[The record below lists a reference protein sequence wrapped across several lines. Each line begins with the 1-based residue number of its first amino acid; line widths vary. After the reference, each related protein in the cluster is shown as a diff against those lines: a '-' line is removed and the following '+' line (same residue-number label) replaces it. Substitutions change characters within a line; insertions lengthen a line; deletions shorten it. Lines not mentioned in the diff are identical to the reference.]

1 MDMLKTISCA
11 AAMMAFPVI
20 AAGWAQAEDQ
30 PAKPAL
36 VLELNAAQ
44 PSDKGCRLTFVVTNN
59 LGGELSKAAFEMAMF
74 NEAGVVDRLTVLD
87 FKDLP
92 AGKTKVARFDLG
104 GADCGKIS
112 RLLINAA
119 RNAPAPASSQR
130 PACATCRPRP
140 GRRSRSASERGR
152 SPQWT
157 LLGTVSGGTVL
168 STTFCLWKMNSPAST
183 MTAEPTRICVSG
195 MSLKNTHPNTT
206 AHKSSV

>member
-1 MDMLKTISCA
+1 MNTPGIVRFV

-30 PAKPAL
+30 PAKKPAL

-44 PSDKGCRLTFVVTNN
+44 LSDKGCRLTFVVTNN

-119 RNAPAPASSQR
+119 TECTGAGVEPA
-130 PACATCRPRP
+130 ACLRDLQTATRTQIAF
-140 GRRSRSASERGR
+140 G
-152 SPQWT
+152 
-157 LLGTVSGGTVL
+157 V
-168 STTFCLWKMNSPAST
+168 
-183 MTAEPTRICVSG
+183 
-195 MSLKNTHPNTT
+195 
-206 AHKSSV
+206 